1 MCTANALGV
10 IVAGALLADSFLESD
25 AWSRL
30 STVLVRADTVLIEL
44 DGART
49 ARGGY
54 VSSDDVEIVMWAD
67 GHEVR
72 VPRSHVVRVIKLTR
86 THRHGTLM
94 GAAIG
99 GVLTG
104 TLLGSAEDMN
114 PGGRVMF
121 ASIGMAA
128 GTAIG
133 ARADHYRKREIVYVR
148 R

>member
-1 MCTANALGV
+1 MCTANPLGV

-25 AWSRL
+25 ACSRL
-30 STVLVRADTVLIEL
+30 STILVRADTVLIEL